1 MSCHQCSLLEEERF
15 QKIKT
20 YVELRTRR
28 EPGERSP
35 GLDAEIAAAEAA
47 VNEVW
52 RRWEEHRTSHRWSK
66 HAAV

>member
-15 QKIKT
+15 QKIRT
-20 YVELRTRR
+20 YVELRSRR
-28 EPGERSP
+28 ESGKCSP
-35 GLDAEIAAAEAA
+35 ELDAEIAAAEAV

-66 HAAV
+66 PATV